1 MAAESESQVAQPPE
15 AILRKALAEMV
26 MAFCRITGLEG
37 FAGTVTL
44 TGGGIR
50 ADGTLGPFHYV
61 WPVEV
66 CRPVEERIGTQ
77 IAVAQRHVVPLEETV
92 AKRTKEVSER
102 QHKVMRQKKK
112 TFMEP
117 QFHRKERFRG

>member
-1 MAAESESQVAQPPE
+1 METDSQVVQSPE
-15 AILRKALAEMV
+15 AILRNDLAALV
-26 MAFCRITGLEG
+26 MSFCRMMGLEG
-37 FAGTVTL
+37 FAGTITL

-50 ADGTLGPFHYV
+50 ADGTLGPFHYT
-61 WPVEV
+61 WPIEV